1 VTTTAIDRA
10 TALWNEGYQWEDL
23 VAALR
28 AAGFTKIDC
37 IRVAIDLLRLPLSE
51 AKRLIHLSPA
61 WSDVRTRDDA
71 FHALA
76 AAAVAGAID
85 DADASAEAA
94 ETGLNHEELAQRL
107 VAVVTALRASDLDTA
122 RTIVAE
128 LLDDQEPAQVVI
140 LSGVLTAALAEMAE
154 IGQENLIQAL
164 GILVATD
171 VEASTA
177 DAAEALA
184 RAEKAL
190 SAQ

>member
-10 TALWNEGYQWEDL
+10 STLWKDGYQWEEL

-28 AAGFTKIDC
+28 AEGFTKFDS

-51 AKRLIHLSPA
+51 AKRLIHLSPV
-61 WSDVRTRDDA
+61 WSNLRTRDDA

-76 AAAVAGAID
+76 ADAVEGSTNRANGSEEAGENAL
-85 DADASAEAA
+85 
-94 ETGLNHEELAQRL
+94 TRELAQRL

-128 LLDDQEPAQVVI
+128 LLDAREPARVVI

-154 IGQENLIQAL
+154 VGQENLIEAL
-164 GILVATD
+164 GILAATD
-171 VEASTA
+171 VEAAGAS
-177 DAAEALA
+177 AAEALT
-184 RAEKAL
+184 RAETAL
-190 SAQ
+190 SAR